1 MHFQIVLLLLLHSK
15 FYKRERNGF
24 WVFLYAQSEKISY
37 VHQSPQLNLCILQD
51 IEGDGDATM
60 GEEAANAML
69 ENQDRGS
76 QQAATSKKSGDQ
88 QPQSQQQQPSSPE
101 EVKKQQNQDLAKDG
115 I

>member
-1 MHFQIVLLLLLHSK
+1 M
-15 FYKRERNGF
+15 GF
-24 WVFLYAQSEKISY
+24 GFLYLQSRKISY
-37 VHQSPQLNLCILQD
+37 VHQSPILYLCILQD

-60 GEEAANAML
+60 GEEATNAML

-76 QQAATSKKSGDQ
+76 QQASTSKKSGDQ
-88 QPQSQQQQPSSPE
+88 QPQSQQQPSSPE